1 MKKIFYA
8 ICGLLAAGKV
18 NAMDFNQ
25 DLTGQIDMIRLSDE
39 FISKMQSCTPFIE
52 HKNAGAGGHSFNYEY
67 KIQGP
72 VDGKCRCTF
81 SSSSQIG
88 NFVNE
93 CAFSPQ
99 NLKDYTDALIRYNQK
114 DKHTIEDMADMDYLT
129 AMGIIF
135 DPDVCQMSSQT
146 DYTADLRKNL
156 QNCTPYEKTLNFSNS
171 DNIMKIYG
179 PENGNCHY
187 AYTVKNKPVDLSKI
201 YPDGVPEFMKDLPQ
215 TGSTMVFD
223 CRLSETDRADY
234 IKSLEQSVITFD
246 NNLDW
251 NSGDAEAAARKLQEF
266 TEKGVCKVSGNF
278 GNFKLE

>member
-52 HKNAGAGGHSFNYEY
+52 HKNAGAEGHSFNYEY

-99 NLKDYTDALIRYNQK
+99 NLKDYTVALIRYNQK

-156 QNCTPYEKTLNFSNS
+156 Q
-171 DNIMKIYG
+171 
-179 PENGNCHY
+179 
-187 AYTVKNKPVDLSKI
+187 
-201 YPDGVPEFMKDLPQ
+201 
-215 TGSTMVFD
+215 
-223 CRLSETDRADY
+223 
-234 IKSLEQSVITFD
+234 
-246 NNLDW
+246 
-251 NSGDAEAAARKLQEF
+251 
-266 TEKGVCKVSGNF
+266 
-278 GNFKLE
+278 